1 MCQKVTFQITSFM
14 WMRVAIIVSPVLIRS
29 IQCLCWPF
37 VFFISD
43 ITLKRLCRH
52 SLDLNSGTL
61 ATICRCCMSMIFADK
76 KTNSVGLQLAD
87 LVARPIGLK
96 IIRPGQEN
104 SAFEI
109 LANKLYSKNGR
120 QGVGTGYEGY
130 GLKCFP

>member
-1 MCQKVTFQITSFM
+1 MPESNFSDY
-14 WMRVAIIVSPVLIRS
+14 IVYVDESG
-29 IQCLCWPF
+29 
-37 VFFISD
+37 D
-43 ITLKRLCRH
+43 H
-52 SLDLNSGTL
+52 SLTSIDPEYPVFVLAFCIFHKRHYAEAIVPALSRFKFKHFGHDMQVLHEHDIRRQKNQLSG
-61 ATICRCCMSMIFADK
+61 
-76 KTNSVGLQLAD
+76 VQLAD

>member
-1 MCQKVTFQITSFM
+1 
-14 WMRVAIIVSPVLIRS
+14 
-29 IQCLCWPF
+29 
-37 VFFISD
+37 
-43 ITLKRLCRH
+43 
-52 SLDLNSGTL
+52 
-61 ATICRCCMSMIFADK
+61 MSMIFADK